1 MSISFGS
8 LSLAVYHYQ
17 NQVFTS
23 FALTCSFF
31 FSQTDPGVTLD
42 FEGDDTFDPDTLPDP
57 MSWDSDDEDGGG
69 SNGDKEELQNR
80 GADEEE
86 ELGVDDDESR
96 QSRKKS
102 RCAMNFTAEMYL
114 T

>member
-1 MSISFGS
+1 M
-8 LSLAVYHYQ
+8 
-17 NQVFTS
+17 
-23 FALTCSFF
+23 
-31 FSQTDPGVTLD
+31 TLD

-69 SNGDKEELQNR
+69 SNDDKEELQNR
-80 GADEEE
+80 DADEKEKF
-86 ELGVDDDESR
+86 GVDDDDESH

-102 RCAMNFTAEMYL
+102 RCAMNFTAEMHL